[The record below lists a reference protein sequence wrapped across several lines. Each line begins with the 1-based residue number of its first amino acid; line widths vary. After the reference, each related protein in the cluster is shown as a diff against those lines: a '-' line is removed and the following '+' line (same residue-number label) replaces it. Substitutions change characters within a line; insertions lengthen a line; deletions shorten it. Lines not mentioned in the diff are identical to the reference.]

1 MTTARR
7 DRWMGYAF
15 VGPFLLVYAAILVV
29 PLLMGIYISF
39 NNADLFG
46 RREWI
51 GLANYAEALGDP
63 VLHQAFANTLTLTL
77 LIVPPLTAI
86 ALLLALAL
94 NRTTRLA
101 AVLRGV
107 YFSSLVLS
115 VTIVT
120 LIWRFILTPDAGL
133 IAEGLQAAGRAP
145 IPFLSEPALVI
156 PAIAAAT
163 LWWSLGFPIILFLA
177 GLQQVPGDI
186 YEAAALDGAGPWTVF
201 RRITLPSIRRTLL
214 LVVML
219 QTAAQLQIFGQ
230 AQLLTSG
237 GPGGASRTIVLYIF
251 EVSFGRW
258 ELGYATAIAEPL
270 FGMILLAALMLM
282 PMLWTLLLSFK
293 SNAALMADSGSAFA
307 PPWTLENYRAIFA
320 GSLTTR
326 WLVNA

>member
-1 MTTARR
+1 MNRARR
-7 DRWMGYAF
+7 DGLVGYAF

-29 PLLMGIYISF
+29 PLLMGIIISF

-51 GLANYAEALGDP
+51 GLANYAQALGDP
-63 VLHQAFANTLTLTL
+63 VLRQAFWNTLTLTL

-86 ALLLALAL
+86 ALMLALAL
-94 NRTTRLA
+94 NRSTRLA

-107 YFSSLVLS
+107 FFSSLVLS

-133 IAEGLQAAGRAP
+133 VAVGLQAAGQPP
-145 IPFLSEPALVI
+145 IPFLSDPDLVI
-156 PAIAAAT
+156 PALAMAT
-163 LWWSLGFPIILFLA
+163 LWWSLGFPIMLFLA

-186 YEAAALDGAGPWTVF
+186 YEAAALDGASRWTVF

-230 AQLLTSG
+230 AQLLTGG

-258 ELGYATAIAEPL
+258 ELGYATAIAELL
-270 FGMILLAALMLM
+270 FGMILLV
-282 PMLWTLLLSFK
+282 TLLQ
-293 SNAALMADSGSAFA
+293 
-307 PPWTLENYRAIFA
+307 Y
-320 GSLTTR
+320 
-326 WLVNA
+326 WLVTRHEGKRA

>member
-1 MTTARR
+1 MTAAWRER
-7 DRWMGYAF
+7 LAGYAF
-15 VGPFLLVYAAILVV
+15 VGPFLLVYASVLVV
-29 PLLMGIYISF
+29 PLLMGIGISLHR
-39 NNADLFG
+39 ADLFG

-63 VLHQAFANTLTLTL
+63 VLHQAVANTLVLTL
-77 LIVPPLTAI
+77 LIVPPLTVI

-94 NRTTRLA
+94 NRVGALA

-107 YFSSLVLS
+107 FFSSLVLS

-133 IAEGLQAAGRAP
+133 IAEGLEAAGRAP
-145 IPFLSEPALVI
+145 IPFLSDPDLVI
-156 PAIAAAT
+156 PAIAVTT
-163 LWWSLGFPIILFLA
+163 LWWSLGFPIMLFLA

-186 YEAAALDGAGPWTVF
+186 YEAAALDRASRWTVF

-230 AQLLTSG
+230 AQLLTGG
-237 GPGGASRTIVLYIF
+237 GPGGASRTMVLYIF

-258 ELGYATAIAEPL
+258 ELGYATAIAELL
-270 FGMILLAALMLM
+270 FGMILCV
-282 PMLWTLLLSFK
+282 TLLQ
-293 SNAALMADSGSAFA
+293 
-307 PPWTLENYRAIFA
+307 Y
-320 GSLTTR
+320 
-326 WLVNA
+326 WLVTRREGEA

>member
-1 MTTARR
+1 
-7 DRWMGYAF
+7 
-15 VGPFLLVYAAILVV
+15 
-29 PLLMGIYISF
+29 MGIIISF

-51 GLANYAEALGDP
+51 GLANYAQALSDP
-63 VLHQAFANTLTLTL
+63 VLHQAFWNTLTLTL

-86 ALLLALAL
+86 ALMLALAL
-94 NRTTRLA
+94 NRSTRLA

-107 YFSSLVLS
+107 FFSSLVLS

-133 IAEGLQAAGRAP
+133 VAVGLQAAGQPP
-145 IPFLSEPALVI
+145 IPFLSDPDLVI
-156 PAIAAAT
+156 PALAMAT
-163 LWWSLGFPIILFLA
+163 LWWSLGFPIMLFLA

-186 YEAAALDGAGPWTVF
+186 YEAAALDGASRWTVF

-230 AQLLTSG
+230 AQLLTGG

-258 ELGYATAIAEPL
+258 ELGYATAIAELL
-270 FGMILLAALMLM
+270 FGMILLV
-282 PMLWTLLLSFK
+282 TLLQ
-293 SNAALMADSGSAFA
+293 
-307 PPWTLENYRAIFA
+307 Y
-320 GSLTTR
+320 
-326 WLVNA
+326 WLVTRHEGKRA

>member
-7 DRWMGYAF
+7 ERWTGLAF

-29 PLLMGIYISF
+29 PLLMGIVISF

-51 GLANYAEALGDP
+51 GLANYAQALGDP
-63 VLHQAFANTLTLTL
+63 VLAQAFWNTLTLTL
-77 LIVPPLTAI
+77 LIVPPLTVI
-86 ALLLALAL
+86 ALMLALAL
-94 NRTTRLA
+94 NRSTRLA
-101 AVLRGV
+101 AILRGV
-107 YFSSLVLS
+107 FFSSLVLS

-133 IAEGLQAAGRAP
+133 VAVGLQAAGRAP
-145 IPFLSEPALVI
+145 IPFLSDPDLVI
-156 PAIAAAT
+156 PALAMAT
-163 LWWSLGFPIILFLA
+163 LWWSLGFPIMLFLA

-186 YEAAALDGAGPWTVF
+186 YEAAALDGASRWTVF

-230 AQLLTSG
+230 AQLLTGG

-258 ELGYATAIAEPL
+258 ELGYATAIAELL
-270 FGMILLAALMLM
+270 FGMILLV
-282 PMLWTLLLSFK
+282 TLLQ
-293 SNAALMADSGSAFA
+293 
-307 PPWTLENYRAIFA
+307 Y
-320 GSLTTR
+320 
-326 WLVNA
+326 WLVTRHEGERA

>member
-7 DRWMGYAF
+7 DRWTGYAF
-15 VGPFLLVYAAILVV
+15 VGPFLLVYAAILIV
-29 PLLMGIYISF
+29 PLLMGIVISF

-51 GLANYAEALGDP
+51 GLANYSQALGDP
-63 VLHQAFANTLTLTL
+63 VLHQAFFNTLTLTL

-86 ALLLALAL
+86 ALMLALAL
-94 NRTTRLA
+94 NRSTRLA
-101 AVLRGV
+101 AILRGV
-107 YFSSLVLS
+107 FFSSLVLS

-145 IPFLSEPALVI
+145 IPFLSDPDLVI

-163 LWWSLGFPIILFLA
+163 LWWSLGFPIMLFLA

-186 YEAAALDGAGPWTVF
+186 YEAAALDGASRWTVF

-230 AQLLTSG
+230 AQLLTGG

-258 ELGYATAIAEPL
+258 ELGYATAIAELL
-270 FGMILLAALMLM
+270 FGMILAL
-282 PMLWTLLLSFK
+282 TLLQ
-293 SNAALMADSGSAFA
+293 
-307 PPWTLENYRAIFA
+307 Y
-320 GSLTTR
+320 
-326 WLVNA
+326 WLVTRHEGTRA

>member
-1 MTTARR
+1 MSALRR
-7 DRWMGYAF
+7 DRLAGFAF
-15 VGPFLLVYAAILVV
+15 VGPFLLVYAAVLVV
-29 PLLMGIYISF
+29 PLVMGVWISLHR
-39 NNADLFG
+39 ADLFG

-51 GLANYAEALGDP
+51 GVGNYAEALGDP
-63 VLHQAFANTLTLTL
+63 VLHQAIGNTLTLTL

-94 NRTTRLA
+94 NRAGALA

-107 YFSSLVLS
+107 FFSSLVLS

-133 IAEGLQAAGRAP
+133 IAVGLEAAGRAP
-145 IPFLSEPALVI
+145 IPFLSDPDLVI
-156 PAIAAAT
+156 PAIAIT
-163 LWWSLGFPIILFLA
+163 TIWWSIGFPVMLLLA

-186 YEAAALDGAGPWTVF
+186 YEAAALDQAGPWTVL

-230 AQLLTSG
+230 AQLLTGG
-237 GPGGASRTIVLYIF
+237 GPGGASRTMVLYIF

-258 ELGYATAIAEPL
+258 ELGYATAIAELL
-270 FGMILLAALMLM
+270 FGMILIV
-282 PMLWTLLLSFK
+282 TLLQ
-293 SNAALMADSGSAFA
+293 
-307 PPWTLENYRAIFA
+307 Y
-320 GSLTTR
+320 
-326 WLVNA
+326 WLVTRHEEPRT

>member
-1 MTTARR
+1 MNRARR
-7 DRWMGYAF
+7 DGLVGYAF

-29 PLLMGIYISF
+29 PLLMGIIISF

-51 GLANYAEALGDP
+51 GLANYAQALGDP
-63 VLHQAFANTLTLTL
+63 VLHQAFWNTLTLTL

-86 ALLLALAL
+86 ALMLALAL
-94 NRTTRLA
+94 NRSTRLA

-107 YFSSLVLS
+107 FFSSLVLS

-133 IAEGLQAAGRAP
+133 VAVGLQAAGQPP
-145 IPFLSEPALVI
+145 IPFLSDPDLVI
-156 PAIAAAT
+156 PALAMAT
-163 LWWSLGFPIILFLA
+163 LWWSLGFPIMLFLA

-186 YEAAALDGAGPWTVF
+186 YEAAALDGASRWTVF

-230 AQLLTSG
+230 AQLLTGG

-258 ELGYATAIAEPL
+258 ELGYATAIAELL
-270 FGMILLAALMLM
+270 FGMILLVTLMQ
-282 PMLWTLLLSFK
+282 
-293 SNAALMADSGSAFA
+293 
-307 PPWTLENYRAIFA
+307 Y
-320 GSLTTR
+320 
-326 WLVNA
+326 WLVTRHEGKRA

>member
-1 MTTARR
+1 MTAAWRARLA
-7 DRWMGYAF
+7 GYAF
-15 VGPFLLVYAAILVV
+15 VGPFLLVYASVLVV
-29 PLLMGIYISF
+29 PLLMGIGISLHR
-39 NNADLFG
+39 ADLFG

-63 VLHQAFANTLTLTL
+63 VLHQAVANTLVLTL
-77 LIVPPLTAI
+77 LIVPPLTVI

-94 NRTTRLA
+94 NRAGALA

-107 YFSSLVLS
+107 FFSSLVLS

-133 IAEGLQAAGRAP
+133 IAEGLEAAGRAP
-145 IPFLSEPALVI
+145 IPFLSDPDLVI
-156 PAIAAAT
+156 PAIAVTT
-163 LWWSLGFPIILFLA
+163 LWWSLGFPIMLFLA

-186 YEAAALDGAGPWTVF
+186 YEAAALDRASRWTVF

-230 AQLLTSG
+230 AQLLTGG
-237 GPGGASRTIVLYIF
+237 GPGGASRTMVLYIF

-258 ELGYATAIAEPL
+258 ELGYATAIAELL
-270 FGMILLAALMLM
+270 FGMILCV
-282 PMLWTLLLSFK
+282 TLLQ
-293 SNAALMADSGSAFA
+293 
-307 PPWTLENYRAIFA
+307 Y
-320 GSLTTR
+320 
-326 WLVNA
+326 WLVTRREGEA

>member
-1 MTTARR
+1 MNRARR
-7 DRWMGYAF
+7 DALAGYAF
-15 VGPFLLVYAAILVV
+15 VGPFLLAYAAILIV
-29 PLLMGIYISF
+29 PLLMGIAISF
-39 NNADLFG
+39 HNADLFG
-46 RREWI
+46 RRVWI
-51 GLANYAEALGDP
+51 GLANYAEALSDP

-77 LIVPPLTAI
+77 LIVPPLTVI

-94 NRTTRLA
+94 NRATRLA

-107 YFSSLVLS
+107 FFSSLVLS

-133 IAEGLQAAGRAP
+133 VAVGLEALGRPP
-145 IPFLSEPALVI
+145 IPFLSDPAFVI

-163 LWWSLGFPIILFLA
+163 LWWSLGFPVMLFLA

-186 YEAAALDGAGPWTVF
+186 YEAAALDGAGRWTVL

-230 AQLLTSG
+230 AQLLTGG
-237 GPGGASRTIVLYIF
+237 GPGGASRTVVLYIF

-258 ELGYATAIAEPL
+258 ELGYATAIAELL
-270 FGMILLAALMLM
+270 FGLILGV
-282 PMLWTLLLSFK
+282 TLLQ
-293 SNAALMADSGSAFA
+293 
-307 PPWTLENYRAIFA
+307 Y
-320 GSLTTR
+320 
-326 WLVNA
+326 WLVTRHEEPRA